1 MKKLLL
7 SSFVALLTT
16 LQVIA
21 SDNLLIS
28 GQITSITNG
37 VTTPVDGQTV
47 TFSYTGNSGT
57 ETWSATTGINGFYE
71 ISLVGMS
78 VTGPNRLVIV
88 STAGCNGMPLSDTV
102 SNNQGTVDQAVVNFV
117 TCETVSNN
125 CEAFFSYSIAATN
138 DQIVVFENESFGAAL
153 SSIWSINGVNFSDN
167 ESPEHL
173 FAPGTYE
180 VCLHVVSGTMD
191 PIGCEDTYCTTVTI
205 PEDSTSCTTDFAYG
219 QNGASFVFEPN
230 INTQVGYTF
239 NWSFGD
245 GSNSDAYHPNHT
257 FEPGSYEVCLSM
269 TNPAGCNSNHCE
281 LIVVEGAADPCQ
293 AIFEATVSNANPLR
307 MIYFNNSL
315 TPFNGITSYSWT
327 FGDGSSATSLNAEHT
342 YDAAGYYTVCLIM
355 QNDLCSDTI
364 CQEVLV
370 PGQAPEGFLVAGSI
384 IINGMGA
391 DDAKVK
397 LYTVDPTSGVS
408 ELFAQTEV
416 DSLGRYAFLNVPA
429 GAYYIKANLTQFSSY
444 FGQFAP
450 TYFGNVLYWENATL
464 VEVASNQDNYNIAM
478 LAAENN
484 GGPGTVGGNV
494 DEGPGRLMNPEL
506 FSSATG
512 PAANVH
518 VLVTNLAG
526 DAQRWTNSDANGNF
540 SINNLDYGDYL
551 LFADVAGIVSIP
563 MAFTISPETPNA
575 TVMFVLGDVV
585 TSITS
590 SASENL
596 AIYPNPASN
605 LIQIN
610 VKNGDAQKFSLISA
624 TGSLVLQQ
632 NVVGTQNQLDL
643 SSVAAGSYFLVVEN
657 AQGIRTSAKL
667 LNVIK

>member
-7 SSFVALLTT
+7 SCFVTLLTT

-21 SDNLLIS
+21 SNDLLIT
-28 GQITSITNG
+28 GQITSTTNG
-37 VTTPVDGQTV
+37 VSTAVDGQVVNFTYNG
-47 TFSYTGNSGT
+47 TSGT

-88 STAGCNGMPLSDTV
+88 STPGCNGALLMDTV

-117 TCETVSNN
+117 SCETVSNN
-125 CEAFFSYSIAATN
+125 CEAFFSYTIAEN
-138 DQIVVFENESFGAAL
+138 NNQIVIFENESFGAAI

-167 ESPEHL
+167 ESPEYL
-173 FAPGTYE
+173 FEPGTYE

-191 PIGCEDTYCTTVTI
+191 PIGCEDTYCTAIVI
-205 PEDSTSCTTDFAYG
+205 EG
-219 QNGASFVFEPN
+219 E
-230 INTQVGYTF
+230 
-239 NWSFGD
+239 
-245 GSNSDAYHPNHT
+245 
-257 FEPGSYEVCLSM
+257 
-269 TNPAGCNSNHCE
+269 PAGC
-281 LIVVEGAADPCQ
+281 
-293 AIFEATVSNANPLR
+293 EASFNANVSQDNPLR
-307 MIYFNNSL
+307 MLYFN
-315 TPFNGITSYSWT
+315 TSSTSASGTTTYSWDL
-327 FGDGSSATSLNAEHT
+327 GDGSTANTNNVEHT
-342 YDAAGYYTVCLIM
+342 YSEAGYYTVCLIM

-370 PGQAPEGFLVAGSI
+370 PGQTPEGFLVAGSI
-384 IINGMGA
+384 IINGMAA

-397 LYTVDPTSGVS
+397 LYSVDATSGAT
-408 ELFAQTEV
+408 ELYAQTEV
-416 DSLGRYAFLNVPA
+416 DSLGGYAFLDVPA
-429 GAYYIKANLTQFSSY
+429 GAYYIKANLTEFSSY

-450 TYFGNVLYWENATL
+450 TYYGDVLYWENATL

-484 GGPGTVGGNV
+484 GGPGTVDGNV

-526 DAQRWTNSDANGNF
+526 AAQRWTNSDANGNF
-540 SINNLDYGDYL
+540 TINNLDYGDYL

-575 TVMFVLGDVV
+575 TVMFVLGDL
-585 TSITS
+585 ITS
-590 SASENL
+590 VSSNQSEE
-596 AIYPNPASN
+596 IVIFPNPASN
-605 LIQIN
+605 MVQVFSTQSDVQKLKLINI
-610 VKNGDAQKFSLISA
+610 A
-624 TGSLVLQQ
+624 GSLVFEQTISGKQ
-632 NVVGTQNQLDL
+632 SQLDV
-643 SSVAAGSYFLVVEN
+643 SSLAAGTYFLVVEN
-657 AQGIRTSAKL
+657 FKGERISTKL
-667 LNVIK
+667 LNVTK

>member
-7 SSFVALLTT
+7 SLFVALLTT

-21 SDNLLIS
+21 SNDLLIT

-37 VTTPVDGQTV
+37 VSTAVDGQILNFT
-47 TFSYTGNSGT
+47 YTGTSGT

-88 STAGCNGMPLSDTV
+88 STPGCNGALLMDTV

-117 TCETVSNN
+117 SCETVSNN

-153 SSIWSINGVNFSDN
+153 SSVWSINGVNFSED
-167 ESPEHL
+167 ESPEYL

-191 PIGCEDTYCTTVTI
+191 PIGCEDTYCTAIVI
-205 PEDSTSCTTDFAYG
+205 EG
-219 QNGASFVFEPN
+219 E
-230 INTQVGYTF
+230 
-239 NWSFGD
+239 
-245 GSNSDAYHPNHT
+245 
-257 FEPGSYEVCLSM
+257 
-269 TNPAGCNSNHCE
+269 PAGC
-281 LIVVEGAADPCQ
+281 
-293 AIFEATVSNANPLR
+293 EASFNTNVSQANPLR
-307 MIYFNNSL
+307 MLYFN
-315 TPFNGITSYSWT
+315 TSSTSASGTTTYTWDL
-327 FGDGSSATSLNAEHT
+327 GDGSTANTNNVEHT
-342 YDAAGYYTVCLIM
+342 YSEAGYYTVCLIM
-355 QNDLCSDTI
+355 QSDLCSDTI

-370 PGQAPEGFLVAGSI
+370 PGQTTEGFLVAGSI
-384 IINGMGA
+384 IINGMAA

-397 LYTVDPTSGVS
+397 LYSVDATSGAT
-408 ELFAQTEV
+408 ELYVQTEV
-416 DSLGRYAFLNVPA
+416 DSLGGYAFLNVPA
-429 GAYYIKANLTQFSSY
+429 GAYYIKANLTEFSSY
-444 FGQFAP
+444 FSQFAP
-450 TYFGNVLYWENATL
+450 TYYGNVLYWENATL
-464 VEVASNQDNYNIAM
+464 VEVASNQNNYNIAM

-484 GGPGTVGGNV
+484 GGPGTVDGNI

-506 FSSATG
+506 FSIATG

-540 SINNLDYGDYL
+540 TINSLDYGDYL

-575 TVMFVLGDVV
+575 TVMFVLGDL
-585 TSITS
+585 ITS
-590 SASENL
+590 VSSNKSEE
-596 AIYPNPASN
+596 IIIFPNPAINMVQVFSTQSDVQKLK
-605 LIQIN
+605 LINI
-610 VKNGDAQKFSLISA
+610 A
-624 TGSLVLQQ
+624 GSLVFEQTISGKQ
-632 NVVGTQNQLDL
+632 SQLDV
-643 SSVAAGSYFLVVEN
+643 SSLAAGTYFLVVEN
-657 AQGIRTSAKL
+657 FQGSRISTKL
-667 LNVIK
+667 LNVTK

>member
-7 SSFVALLTT
+7 SCFVTLLTT

-21 SDNLLIS
+21 SNDLLIT
-28 GQITSITNG
+28 GQITSTTNG
-37 VTTPVDGQTV
+37 VSTAVDGQVVNFTYNG
-47 TFSYTGNSGT
+47 TSGT

-88 STAGCNGMPLSDTV
+88 STPGCNGALLMDTV

-117 TCETVSNN
+117 SCETVSNN
-125 CEAFFSYSIAATN
+125 CEAFFSYTIAEN
-138 DQIVVFENESFGAAL
+138 NNQIVIFENESFGAAL

-167 ESPEHL
+167 ESPEYL
-173 FAPGTYE
+173 FEPGTYE

-191 PIGCEDTYCTTVTI
+191 PIGCEDTYCTAIVI
-205 PEDSTSCTTDFAYG
+205 EG
-219 QNGASFVFEPN
+219 E
-230 INTQVGYTF
+230 
-239 NWSFGD
+239 
-245 GSNSDAYHPNHT
+245 
-257 FEPGSYEVCLSM
+257 
-269 TNPAGCNSNHCE
+269 PAGC
-281 LIVVEGAADPCQ
+281 
-293 AIFEATVSNANPLR
+293 EASFNANVSQDNPLR
-307 MIYFNNSL
+307 MLYFN
-315 TPFNGITSYSWT
+315 TSSTSASGTTTYSWDL
-327 FGDGSSATSLNAEHT
+327 GDGSTANTNNVEHT
-342 YDAAGYYTVCLIM
+342 YSEAGYYTVCLIM

-370 PGQAPEGFLVAGSI
+370 PGQTPEGFLVAGSI
-384 IINGMGA
+384 ILNGMAA

-397 LYTVDPTSGVS
+397 LYSVDATSGAT
-408 ELFAQTEV
+408 ELYAQTEV
-416 DSLGRYAFLNVPA
+416 DSLGGYAFLDVPA
-429 GAYYIKANLTQFSSY
+429 GAYYIKANLTEFSSY

-450 TYFGNVLYWENATL
+450 TYYGDVLYWENATL

-484 GGPGTVGGNV
+484 GGPGTVDGNV

-526 DAQRWTNSDANGNF
+526 AAQRWTNSDANGNF
-540 SINNLDYGDYL
+540 TINNLDYGDYL

-575 TVMFVLGDVV
+575 TVMFVLGDL
-585 TSITS
+585 ITS
-590 SASENL
+590 VSSNQSEE
-596 AIYPNPASN
+596 IVIFPNPASN
-605 LIQIN
+605 MVQVFSTQSDVQKLKLINI
-610 VKNGDAQKFSLISA
+610 A
-624 TGSLVLQQ
+624 GSLVFEQTISGKQ
-632 NVVGTQNQLDL
+632 SQLDV
-643 SSVAAGSYFLVVEN
+643 SSLAAGTYFLVVEN
-657 AQGIRTSAKL
+657 FKGERISTKL
-667 LNVIK
+667 LNVTK

>member
-7 SSFVALLTT
+7 SLFVALLTT

-21 SDNLLIS
+21 SNDLLIT
-28 GQITSITNG
+28 GEITSITNG
-37 VTTPVDGQTV
+37 VSTAVDGQIVNFT
-47 TFSYTGNSGT
+47 YTGTSGT

-88 STAGCNGMPLSDTV
+88 STPGCNGALLMDTV

-117 TCETVSNN
+117 SCETVSNN
-125 CEAFFSYSIAATN
+125 CEAFFSYSIASTN

-153 SSIWSINGVNFSDN
+153 SSIWSINGVNFSED
-167 ESPEHL
+167 ESPEYL

-191 PIGCEDTYCTTVTI
+191 PIGCEDTYCTAIVI
-205 PEDSTSCTTDFAYG
+205 EG
-219 QNGASFVFEPN
+219 E
-230 INTQVGYTF
+230 
-239 NWSFGD
+239 
-245 GSNSDAYHPNHT
+245 
-257 FEPGSYEVCLSM
+257 
-269 TNPAGCNSNHCE
+269 PAGC
-281 LIVVEGAADPCQ
+281 
-293 AIFEATVSNANPLR
+293 EASFNANVSQANPLR
-307 MIYFNNSL
+307 MLYFN
-315 TPFNGITSYSWT
+315 TSSTSASGTTTYTWDL
-327 FGDGSSATSLNAEHT
+327 GDGSTANTNNVEHT
-342 YDAAGYYTVCLIM
+342 YSEAGYYSVCLIM

-370 PGQAPEGFLVAGSI
+370 PGQTLEGFLVAGSI
-384 IINGMGA
+384 IINGMAA

-397 LYTVDPTSGVS
+397 LYSVDATSGAT
-408 ELFAQTEV
+408 ELYAQTEV

-429 GAYYIKANLTQFSSY
+429 GAYYIKANLTEFSSY
-444 FGQFAP
+444 FSQFAP
-450 TYFGNVLYWENATL
+450 TYYGNVLYWENATL
-464 VEVASNQDNYNIAM
+464 VEVVSNQDNYNIAM

-484 GGPGTVGGNV
+484 GGPGTVGGNI

-526 DAQRWTNSDANGNF
+526 AAQRWTNSDANGNF

-563 MAFTISPETPNA
+563 MEFTISPETPNA
-575 TVMFVLGDVV
+575 TVMFVLGDLI
-585 TSITS
+585 TSVSS

-596 AIYPNPASN
+596 AIFPNPASN

-610 VKNGDAQKFSLISA
+610 VKNGDAQKLSLISA
-624 TGSLVLQQ
+624 TGSLVLHQ

-657 AQGIRTSAKL
+657 AQGVRTSAKL

>member
-7 SSFVALLTT
+7 SLFVALLTT

-21 SDNLLIS
+21 SNDLLIT

-37 VTTPVDGQTV
+37 VSTAVDGQIVNFT
-47 TFSYTGNSGT
+47 YTGTSGT

-88 STAGCNGMPLSDTV
+88 STPGCNGALLMDTV

-117 TCETVSNN
+117 SCETVSNN

-153 SSIWSINGVNFSDN
+153 SSVWSINGVNFSED
-167 ESPEHL
+167 ESPEYL

-191 PIGCEDTYCTTVTI
+191 PIGCEDTYCTAIVI
-205 PEDSTSCTTDFAYG
+205 EG
-219 QNGASFVFEPN
+219 E
-230 INTQVGYTF
+230 
-239 NWSFGD
+239 
-245 GSNSDAYHPNHT
+245 
-257 FEPGSYEVCLSM
+257 
-269 TNPAGCNSNHCE
+269 PAGC
-281 LIVVEGAADPCQ
+281 
-293 AIFEATVSNANPLR
+293 EASFNANVSQANPLR
-307 MIYFNNSL
+307 MLYFN
-315 TPFNGITSYSWT
+315 TSSTSASGTTTYTWDL
-327 FGDGSSATSLNAEHT
+327 GDGSTANTNNIEHT
-342 YDAAGYYTVCLIM
+342 YSEAGYYTVCLIM

-370 PGQAPEGFLVAGSI
+370 PGQTLEGFLVAGSI
-384 IINGMGA
+384 IINGMAA

-397 LYTVDPTSGVS
+397 LYSVDATSGAT
-408 ELFAQTEV
+408 ELYAQTEV

-429 GAYYIKANLTQFSSY
+429 GAYYIKANLTEFSSY
-444 FGQFAP
+444 FSQFAP

-464 VEVASNQDNYNIAM
+464 VEVVSNQDNYNIAM

-484 GGPGTVGGNV
+484 GGPGTVDGNI

-526 DAQRWTNSDANGNF
+526 AAQRWTNSDANGNF

-575 TVMFVLGDVV
+575 TVMFVLGDLI
-585 TSITS
+585 TSVSS

-610 VKNGDAQKFSLISA
+610 VKNGDAQKLSLISA

-657 AQGIRTSAKL
+657 AQGVRTSAKL

>member
-7 SSFVALLTT
+7 SLFLALLTT

-21 SDNLLIS
+21 SNDLLIT
-28 GQITSITNG
+28 GQITSISNG
-37 VTTPVDGQTV
+37 VSTAVDGQIVNFT
-47 TFSYTGNSGT
+47 YTGTSGT

-88 STAGCNGMPLSDTV
+88 STPGCNGALLMDTV

-117 TCETVSNN
+117 SCETVSNN

-138 DQIVVFENESFGAAL
+138 DQIVVFENESYGAAL
-153 SSIWSINGVNFSDN
+153 SSVWSINGVNFSED
-167 ESPEHL
+167 ESPEYL

-191 PIGCEDTYCTTVTI
+191 PIGCEDTYCTAIVI
-205 PEDSTSCTTDFAYG
+205 EG
-219 QNGASFVFEPN
+219 E
-230 INTQVGYTF
+230 
-239 NWSFGD
+239 
-245 GSNSDAYHPNHT
+245 
-257 FEPGSYEVCLSM
+257 
-269 TNPAGCNSNHCE
+269 PAGC
-281 LIVVEGAADPCQ
+281 
-293 AIFEATVSNANPLR
+293 EASFNANVSQANPLR
-307 MIYFNNSL
+307 MLYFN
-315 TPFNGITSYSWT
+315 TSSTSASGTTTYTWDL
-327 FGDGSSATSLNAEHT
+327 GDGSTANTNNVEHT
-342 YDAAGYYTVCLIM
+342 YSEAGYYSVCLIM

-370 PGQAPEGFLVAGSI
+370 PGQTTEGFLVAGSI
-384 IINGMGA
+384 IINGMAA

-397 LYTVDPTSGVS
+397 LYSVDATSGAT
-408 ELFAQTEV
+408 ELYAQTEV

-429 GAYYIKANLTQFSSY
+429 GAYYIKANLTEFSSY
-444 FGQFAP
+444 FSQFAP

-464 VEVASNQDNYNIAM
+464 VEVVSNQDNYNIAM

-484 GGPGTVGGNV
+484 GGPGTVDGNI

-526 DAQRWTNSDANGNF
+526 AAQRWTNSDANGNF

-563 MAFTISPETPNA
+563 LAFTISPETPNA
-575 TVMFVLGDVV
+575 TVMFVLGDLI
-585 TSITS
+585 TSVSS

-596 AIYPNPASN
+596 AIFPNPASN

-610 VKNGDAQKFSLISA
+610 VKNSDAQKLSLISA

-657 AQGIRTSAKL
+657 AQGVRTSAKL

>member
-7 SSFVALLTT
+7 SLFVALLTT

-21 SDNLLIS
+21 SNDLLIT

-37 VTTPVDGQTV
+37 VSTAVDGQIVNFT
-47 TFSYTGNSGT
+47 YTGTSGT

-88 STAGCNGMPLSDTV
+88 STPGCNGALLMDTV

-117 TCETVSNN
+117 SCETVSNN

-153 SSIWSINGVNFSDN
+153 SSIWSINGVNFSED
-167 ESPEHL
+167 ESPEYL

-191 PIGCEDTYCTTVTI
+191 PIGCEDTYCTAIVI
-205 PEDSTSCTTDFAYG
+205 EG
-219 QNGASFVFEPN
+219 E
-230 INTQVGYTF
+230 
-239 NWSFGD
+239 
-245 GSNSDAYHPNHT
+245 
-257 FEPGSYEVCLSM
+257 
-269 TNPAGCNSNHCE
+269 PAGC
-281 LIVVEGAADPCQ
+281 
-293 AIFEATVSNANPLR
+293 EASFNANVSQANPLR
-307 MIYFNNSL
+307 MLYFN
-315 TPFNGITSYSWT
+315 TSSTSASGTTTYTWDL
-327 FGDGSSATSLNAEHT
+327 GDGSTANTNNVEHT
-342 YDAAGYYTVCLIM
+342 YSEAGYYSVCLIM

-370 PGQAPEGFLVAGSI
+370 PGQTLEGFLVAGSI
-384 IINGMGA
+384 IINGMAA

-397 LYTVDPTSGVS
+397 LYSVDATSGAT
-408 ELFAQTEV
+408 ELYAQTEV

-429 GAYYIKANLTQFSSY
+429 GAYYIKANLTEFSSY
-444 FGQFAP
+444 FSQFAP

-464 VEVASNQDNYNIAM
+464 VEVVSNQDNYNIAM

-484 GGPGTVGGNV
+484 GGPGTVDGNI

-526 DAQRWTNSDANGNF
+526 AAQRWTNSDANGNF

-575 TVMFVLGDVV
+575 TVMFVLGDLI
-585 TSITS
+585 TSVSS
-590 SASENL
+590 SASDNL

-610 VKNGDAQKFSLISA
+610 VKNSDAQKLSLISA

-657 AQGIRTSAKL
+657 AQGVRISAKL

>member
-7 SSFVALLTT
+7 SLFVALLTT

-21 SDNLLIS
+21 SNDLLIT
-28 GQITSITNG
+28 GQITSISNG
-37 VTTPVDGQTV
+37 VSTAVDGQVVNFT
-47 TFSYTGNSGT
+47 YTGTSGT

-88 STAGCNGMPLSDTV
+88 STPGCNGALLMDTV
-102 SNNQGTVDQAVVNFV
+102 SNNQGMVDQAVVNFV
-117 TCETVSNN
+117 SCETVSNN
-125 CEAFFSYSIAATN
+125 CEAFFSYSIASTN

-153 SSIWSINGVNFSDN
+153 SSIWSINGVNFSED
-167 ESPEHL
+167 ESPEYL

-191 PIGCEDTYCTTVTI
+191 PIGCEDTYCTAIVI
-205 PEDSTSCTTDFAYG
+205 EG
-219 QNGASFVFEPN
+219 E
-230 INTQVGYTF
+230 
-239 NWSFGD
+239 
-245 GSNSDAYHPNHT
+245 
-257 FEPGSYEVCLSM
+257 
-269 TNPAGCNSNHCE
+269 PAGC
-281 LIVVEGAADPCQ
+281 
-293 AIFEATVSNANPLR
+293 EASFNANVSQANPLR
-307 MIYFNNSL
+307 MLYFN
-315 TPFNGITSYSWT
+315 TSSTSASGTTTYTWDL
-327 FGDGSSATSLNAEHT
+327 GDGSTANTNNVEHT
-342 YDAAGYYTVCLIM
+342 YSEAGYYTVCLIM

-370 PGQAPEGFLVAGSI
+370 PGQTLEGFLVAGSI
-384 IINGMGA
+384 IINGMAA

-397 LYTVDPTSGVS
+397 LYSVDATSGAT
-408 ELFAQTEV
+408 ELYTQTEV

-429 GAYYIKANLTQFSSY
+429 GAYYIKANLTEFSSY
-444 FGQFAP
+444 FSQFAP

-464 VEVASNQDNYNIAM
+464 VEVVSNQDNYNIAM

-526 DAQRWTNSDANGNF
+526 AAQRWTNSDANGNF
-540 SINNLDYGDYL
+540 TINSLDYGDYL

-563 MAFTISPETPNA
+563 MAFTISPDTPNA
-575 TVMFVLGDVV
+575 TVMFVLGDL
-585 TSITS
+585 ITS
-590 SASENL
+590 VSSNKSEE
-596 AIYPNPASN
+596 IIIFPNPAVNMVQVFSTQSDVQKLK
-605 LIQIN
+605 LINI
-610 VKNGDAQKFSLISA
+610 A
-624 TGSLVLQQ
+624 GSLVFEQTISGKQ
-632 NVVGTQNQLDL
+632 SQLDV
-643 SSVAAGSYFLVVEN
+643 SSLAAGTYFLVVEN
-657 AQGIRTSAKL
+657 FQGSRISTKL
-667 LNVIK
+667 LNVTK

>member
-7 SSFVALLTT
+7 SLFVALLTT

-21 SDNLLIS
+21 SNDLLIT

-37 VTTPVDGQTV
+37 VSTAVDGQIVNFT
-47 TFSYTGNSGT
+47 YTGTSGT

-88 STAGCNGMPLSDTV
+88 STPGCNGALLMDTV

-117 TCETVSNN
+117 SCETVSNN
-125 CEAFFSYSIAATN
+125 CEAFFSYSIASTN

-153 SSIWSINGVNFSDN
+153 SSIWSINGVNFSED
-167 ESPEHL
+167 ESPEYL

-191 PIGCEDTYCTTVTI
+191 PIGCEDTYCTAIVI
-205 PEDSTSCTTDFAYG
+205 EG
-219 QNGASFVFEPN
+219 E
-230 INTQVGYTF
+230 
-239 NWSFGD
+239 
-245 GSNSDAYHPNHT
+245 
-257 FEPGSYEVCLSM
+257 
-269 TNPAGCNSNHCE
+269 PAGC
-281 LIVVEGAADPCQ
+281 
-293 AIFEATVSNANPLR
+293 EASFNANVSQANPLR
-307 MIYFNNSL
+307 MLYFN
-315 TPFNGITSYSWT
+315 TSSTSASGTTTYTWDL
-327 FGDGSSATSLNAEHT
+327 GDGSTANTNNVEHT
-342 YDAAGYYTVCLIM
+342 YSEAGYYSVCLIM

-370 PGQAPEGFLVAGSI
+370 PGQTLEGFLVAGSI
-384 IINGMGA
+384 IINGMAA

-397 LYTVDPTSGVS
+397 LYSVDATSGAT
-408 ELFAQTEV
+408 ELYTQTEV
-416 DSLGRYAFLNVPA
+416 DSLGGYAFLNVPA
-429 GAYYIKANLTQFSSY
+429 GAYYIKANLTEFSSY
-444 FGQFAP
+444 FSQFAP
-450 TYFGNVLYWENATL
+450 TYYGNVLYWENATL
-464 VEVASNQDNYNIAM
+464 VEVVSNQDNYNIAM

-484 GGPGTVGGNV
+484 GGPGTVGGNI

-526 DAQRWTNSDANGNF
+526 AAQRWTNSDANGNF

-563 MAFTISPETPNA
+563 MEFTISPETPNA
-575 TVMFVLGDVV
+575 TVMFVLGDLI
-585 TSITS
+585 TSVSS

-596 AIYPNPASN
+596 AIFPNPASN

-610 VKNGDAQKFSLISA
+610 VKNGDAQKLSLISA
-624 TGSLVLQQ
+624 TGSLVLHQ

-657 AQGIRTSAKL
+657 AKGVRTSAKL

>member
-1 MKKLLL
+1 MKTQGFCPYLLHQNQNMKKLLL
-7 SSFVALLTT
+7 SLFLALLTT

-21 SDNLLIS
+21 SNDLLIT
-28 GQITSITNG
+28 GQITSISNG
-37 VTTPVDGQTV
+37 VSTAVDGQIVNFT
-47 TFSYTGNSGT
+47 YTGTSGT

-88 STAGCNGMPLSDTV
+88 STPGCNGALLMDTV

-117 TCETVSNN
+117 SCETVSNN

-138 DQIVVFENESFGAAL
+138 DQIVVFENESYGAAL
-153 SSIWSINGVNFSDN
+153 SSVWSINGVNFSED
-167 ESPEHL
+167 ESPEYL

-191 PIGCEDTYCTTVTI
+191 PIGCEDTYCTAIVI
-205 PEDSTSCTTDFAYG
+205 EG
-219 QNGASFVFEPN
+219 E
-230 INTQVGYTF
+230 
-239 NWSFGD
+239 
-245 GSNSDAYHPNHT
+245 
-257 FEPGSYEVCLSM
+257 
-269 TNPAGCNSNHCE
+269 PAGC
-281 LIVVEGAADPCQ
+281 
-293 AIFEATVSNANPLR
+293 EASFNANVSQANPLR
-307 MIYFNNSL
+307 MLYFN
-315 TPFNGITSYSWT
+315 TSSTSASGTTTYTWDL
-327 FGDGSSATSLNAEHT
+327 GDGSTANTNNVEHT
-342 YDAAGYYTVCLIM
+342 YSEAGYYSVCLIM

-370 PGQAPEGFLVAGSI
+370 PGQTTEGFLVAGSI
-384 IINGMGA
+384 IINGMAA

-397 LYTVDPTSGVS
+397 LYSVDATSGAT
-408 ELFAQTEV
+408 ELYAQTEV

-429 GAYYIKANLTQFSSY
+429 GAYYIKANLTEFSSY
-444 FGQFAP
+444 FSQFAP

-464 VEVASNQDNYNIAM
+464 VEVVSNQDNYNIAM

-484 GGPGTVGGNV
+484 GGPGTVDGNI

-526 DAQRWTNSDANGNF
+526 AAQRWTNSDANGNF

-563 MAFTISPETPNA
+563 LAFTISPETPNA
-575 TVMFVLGDVV
+575 TVMFVLGDLI
-585 TSITS
+585 TSVSS

-596 AIYPNPASN
+596 AIFPNPASN

-610 VKNGDAQKFSLISA
+610 VKNSDAQKLSLISA

-657 AQGIRTSAKL
+657 AQGVRTSAKL